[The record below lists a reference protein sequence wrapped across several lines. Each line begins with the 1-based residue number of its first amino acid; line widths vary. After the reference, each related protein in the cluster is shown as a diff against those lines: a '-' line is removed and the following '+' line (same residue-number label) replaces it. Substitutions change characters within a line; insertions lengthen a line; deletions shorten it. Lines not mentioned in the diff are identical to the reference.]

1 MAIMT
6 GRTFYVKGKQKG
18 NKNKGLALGIPV
30 ITGRPFTSLAV
41 RFPLTIKY
49 LEHFTRLT
57 STLDKSRLPDDKVH
71 NNTRN
76 TTNLHNDIGHSNL
89 YRKVSISLYANENHS
104 HLEESTSYK
113 SHPVVYNWPIK

>member
-18 NKNKGLALGIPV
+18 NKNKGLAGGIPV
-30 ITGRPFTSLAV
+30 MTSWSFTSLAV

-57 STLDKSRLPDDKVH
+57 TTLDKSCLPDDKVH

-76 TTNLHNDIGHSNL
+76 TTNLHNDIGRLHL
-89 YRKVSISLYANENHS
+89 YWKVSIQVYANAVPRLSRTYYDHQQAHNH
-104 HLEESTSYK
+104 
-113 SHPVVYNWPIK
+113 

>member
-18 NKNKGLALGIPV
+18 NKNKDLAGGIPV

-71 NNTRN
+71 NKTRN
-76 TTNLHNDIGHSNL
+76 TTKHHNDIGRLHL
-89 YRKVSISLYANENHS
+89 YWKVYMRIYANAVPRLSRTYYDHQQAHNH
-104 HLEESTSYK
+104 
-113 SHPVVYNWPIK
+113 